1 MSFGHAGE
9 KSFFNLHKHVTNGK
23 VEKGISELV
32 MYLCQNEV
40 GWNQWP
46 MPKVT
51 EVFKDNSGY
60 VQSVKLKVG
69 KTNMSDQSNTALER
83 PVAK

>member
-1 MSFGHAGE
+1 
-9 KSFFNLHKHVTNGK
+9 
-23 VEKGISELV
+23 
-32 MYLCQNEV
+32 
-40 GWNQWP
+40 

-69 KTNMSDQSNTALER
+69 KTNMSEQSNTALER